1 MSEWKKVKIGDFLT
15 ESKVLAEESDA
26 AHRITVRLN
35 CKGVEKRGLKA
46 EKEGATKYYTRYAG
60 QFIYGKQ
67 NIHKGAFGIIP
78 SELDGYTSSA
88 DLPAFD
94 IDESKCVPEWI
105 PLSLKVDE
113 RYKTLQKEVKGVGSQ
128 RLAVNVFLNVEI
140 PLPEVSIQ
148 REILAKV
155 GKKITSI
162 ALLDDE
168 IEKQKNYVKQLRQ
181 NILQEAIEGKLTE
194 DLPCRQAGWR
204 KNSFRNLSGK
214 LVPKESDKYFA
225 YVLECNNG
233 SLYKGYTRNLFERI
247 NRHLEE
253 RGAEWTAKH
262 TPVSLIHFEEFN
274 KEKEALEREKYF
286 KSGFGREY
294 INEIRNHNKLE
305 YDAEALF
312 EKIQEEKCHTNSK
325 KKVFEPIAENELPFE
340 IPEGWKWVRLG
351 EIIKDSPRNGYS
363 PKAVDFETPIKT
375 LKLGAV
381 TYGIFD
387 ASEFKYINEEIPK
400 DAHCWL
406 KNGDIL
412 IERSNSIEYVGI
424 CAIYTGKDDEFMYPD
439 LLMRFRTSDSL
450 SKEYIH
456 KVLVSPFNR
465 QYFMNNAKGSQKTM
479 PKINQETVSN
489 TLIPLPPL
497 AEQKEI
503 VSRVEKLL
511 ANVTELEKQI
521 TEREEM
527 TKQLMQSIMKD
538 AFREE

>member
-168 IEKQKNYVKQLRQ
+168 IEKQNIYVKQLRQ

-194 DLPCRQAGWR
+194 EWR
-204 KNSFRNLSGK
+204 KENP
-214 LVPKESDKYFA
+214 V
-225 YVLECNNG
+225 V
-233 SLYKGYTRNLFERI
+233 KGNPNF
-247 NRHLEE
+247 
-253 RGAEWTAKH
+253 
-262 TPVSLIHFEEFN
+262 
-274 KEKEALEREKYF
+274 
-286 KSGFGREY
+286 
-294 INEIRNHNKLE
+294 
-305 YDAEALF
+305 DAEALF
-312 EKIQEEKCHTNSK
+312 EKIQEEKCHTDSELLRNSKK
-325 KKVFEPIAENELPFE
+325 KKVFEPIAENEQPFE

-351 EIIKDSPRNGYS
+351 EIVENITSGSREWARYYS
-363 PKAVDFETPIKT
+363 DTGAIFLRMGNLSRESYVLRLDNIQHVRVPESSEGKRTRLLPFDLLFSITAEIGN
-375 LKLGAV
+375 LGL
-381 TYGIFD
+381 
-387 ASEFKYINEEIPK
+387 IPK
-400 DAHCWL
+400 DFPEA
-406 KNGDIL
+406 
-412 IERSNSIEYVGI
+412 Y
-424 CAIYTGKDDEFMYPD
+424 
-439 LLMRFRTSDSL
+439 
-450 SKEYIH
+450 
-456 KVLVSPFNR
+456 
-465 QYFMNNAKGSQKTM
+465 
-479 PKINQETVSN
+479 INQHTARIRFAQLVKQSLYFAN
-489 TLIPLPPL
+489 ALLAPGIRKLYLPNAHGMKNSFRLDTLSFIPIPLPPL

-538 AFREE
+538 AFKEV